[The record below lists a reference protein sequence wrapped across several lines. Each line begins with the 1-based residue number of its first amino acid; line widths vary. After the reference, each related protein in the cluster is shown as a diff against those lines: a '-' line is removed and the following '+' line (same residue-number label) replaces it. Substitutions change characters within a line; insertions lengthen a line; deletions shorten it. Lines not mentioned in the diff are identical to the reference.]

1 MFTTQMVLSAN
12 PYFNAAFVLRRNKI
26 MSTNYYLHKPSS
38 TQCNHCG
45 HDPESENNIIHIG
58 KSSYGWCFAL
68 HVDPTLGINTLED
81 WKAKWIETGVQI
93 KNEYGDPV
101 TTQDML
107 SIITERYPGRFC
119 QKGLEPERHKL
130 DQYCLGNGEGSW
142 DYMIGEFS

>member
-1 MFTTQMVLSAN
+1 MVLNAN

-68 HVDPTLGINTLED
+68 HVNPALGINTLED
-81 WKAKWIETGVQI
+81 WKAKWIEAGVQI
-93 KNEYGDPV
+93 TNEYGDPV

-107 SIITERYPGRFC
+107 SIITERDVFC
-119 QKGLEPERHKL
+119 EKGLEPERHKL